1 MNSMLNTENIA
12 KNTNNMEFGSDF
24 HLCAYPIG
32 KSILDIYQNA
42 NLYIDGRQAL
52 IDIVKQNQWERIWV
66 PSYYCYEF
74 VESIRPYIEVKYYN
88 YTPFE
93 DLNQALDKIT
103 ISDKEAIVISN
114 FFGLNDQSHNYLK
127 GTVIEDHSHDL
138 ISDWARNS
146 NADWCFASLRK
157 TLPVADGGILWS
169 PKHYNLP
176 RQPRHTE
183 AGDKLADDRYR
194 AMALKSQYLEGTKI
208 DKDVFREIYIR
219 TENEFDMLPISCIS
233 KQSFDIISQ
242 LDIEKWY
249 NTKRNNW
256 ELAATNIVTTSY
268 IKVLTADTN
277 VHNNHPFSIILMLG
291 SQVLRDKF
299 RTLLIQNKIYP
310 AILWSIPSDK
320 CSLSQDFSNTMLSIH
335 CDARYNS
342 EEMMIMINRINNI
355 IKCLE

>member
-1 MNSMLNTENIA
+1 
-12 KNTNNMEFGSDF
+12 MEFGSDF

-146 NADWCFASLRK
+146 KADWCFASLRK
-157 TLPVADGGILWS
+157 TLPIADGGILWS
-169 PKHYNLP
+169 PQDHNLP
-176 RQPRHTE
+176 RQPIHTINAE
-183 AGDKLADDRYR
+183 KLADRRYL
-194 AMALKSQYLEGTKI
+194 AMSLKAQYLNGNSL
-208 DKDVFREIYIR
+208 DKEFFRSIYIE
-219 TENEFDMLPISCIS
+219 TENSFNDLPISSIS
-233 KQSFDIISQ
+233 KESYKIISTI
-242 LDIEKWY
+242 DIVEWY
-249 NTKRNNW
+249 HRKKVNW
-256 ELAATNIVTTSY
+256 EYINGNLISNDKIKILSSSFANLKSY
-268 IKVLTADTN
+268 
-277 VHNNHPFSIILMLG
+277 PFSVILKC
-291 SQVLRDKF
+291 STEDIRDSLKAE
-299 RTLLIQNKIYP
+299 LIKNNIYP
-310 AILWSIPSDK
+310 AILWNIPDTQNIHSK
-320 CSLSQDFSNTMLSIH
+320 QFSSTMLSLH
-335 CDARYNS
+335 CDARYTI
-342 EEMMIMINRINNI
+342 EDIKGMVKILNNV